1 VWKTAASATTLPE
14 SSVARFA
21 ILVRLVR
28 YLAMPKRFSTPSP
41 KVYVY
46 VTQQAKEGGAHTVLP
61 DKNLPQNVCLSWLF
75 SGDLIGRP
83 YIFYASADDSQ
94 PRVDTAGQSP
104 LQFSP
109 RERLLRS
116 NVALSYPIVSNMS
129 APQPASCIVL
139 DLTQSIADVAAH
151 GYNMFRLTRLI
162 ETVRRSEYAANGQ
175 TVRCRCSSPCA
186 TVSVRSA

>member
-1 VWKTAASATTLPE
+1 
-14 SSVARFA
+14 
-21 ILVRLVR
+21 
-28 YLAMPKRFSTPSP
+28 MPARFSTPSP

-46 VTQQAKEGGAHTVLP
+46 VTQQAKEGGAHTFLP

-83 YIFYASADDSQ
+83 YIFYASAGDLIGRPYIFYASAGDLIGRPYIFYASAGDSP

-129 APQPASCIVL
+129 APQPAS
-139 DLTQSIADVAAH
+139 
-151 GYNMFRLTRLI
+151 
-162 ETVRRSEYAANGQ
+162 
-175 TVRCRCSSPCA
+175 
-186 TVSVRSA
+186 